1 MKETRQSKMVFSTN
15 EMLYLVGSLRL
26 PYNLL
31 LGDPFRGYSKE
42 DLKSEMENG
51 RHALEDKG
59 LLKKVDYQEWEL
71 DDRIVNLFELLA
83 STDYSFFVTSIN
95 KPAAIEQHVYFYKD
109 RQGISINLEGHLYH
123 LGIYYDEK
131 TMMDFLLPVLGINQQ
146 LSQGF
151 PEFNF
156 PSENFAGRLLE
167 AWKNP
172 GEVARAL
179 QATGLDGERVKKTM
193 RVLDQVQSA
202 SILLLKPKPAVA
214 IGERVAYLV
223 TSRTCLWWGE
233 AGPDPKGLL
242 TLKPLVFSHIAL
254 TRPIGSDELLVS
266 FDPARPNI
274 YAHLLTFIRGEATI
288 ASPGS
293 SHEEQMFV

>member
-71 DDRIVNLFELLA
+71 DGRIVNLFELLA

-109 RQGISINLEGHLYH
+109 RQGISINLVGHLYH

-156 PSENFAGRLLE
+156 PSEDFAGRLLE

-172 GEVARAL
+172 GDL
-179 QATGLDGERVKKTM
+179 
-193 RVLDQVQSA
+193 RVLYRLPVWM
-202 SILLLKPKPAVA
+202 VN
-214 IGERVAYLV
+214 G
-223 TSRTCLWWGE
+223 
-233 AGPDPKGLL
+233 
-242 TLKPLVFSHIAL
+242 
-254 TRPIGSDELLVS
+254 
-266 FDPARPNI
+266 
-274 YAHLLTFIRGEATI
+274 
-288 ASPGS
+288 
-293 SHEEQMFV
+293 